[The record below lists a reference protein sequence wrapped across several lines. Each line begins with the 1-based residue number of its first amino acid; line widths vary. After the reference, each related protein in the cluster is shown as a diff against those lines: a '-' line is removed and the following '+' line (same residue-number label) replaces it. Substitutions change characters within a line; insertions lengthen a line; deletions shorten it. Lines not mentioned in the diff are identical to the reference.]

1 MQSITSAQYTE
12 PASTVQFPYPISGH
26 LGFHITIPWEPPAAT
41 PWYFGENPV
50 VQNEKRELVMKP
62 YPELFPV
69 GGVIPYVTDKIP
81 YVNMAHPSYKFNR
94 IQHTYHV

>member
-1 MQSITSAQYTE
+1 MQSITSANYTE
-12 PASTVQFPYPISGH
+12 AASTIQYPYPISGH
-26 LGFHITIPWEPPAAT
+26 LGFLITIPHEPPANT

-50 VQNEKRELVMKP
+50 VQNEKRELVLKP

-69 GGVIPYVTDKIP
+69 GGVIPFVTDTIP